1 MRFVV
6 KEQIEDNNGVIRTPE
21 RKKISKRGNI
31 DFHMR
36 NEYFLMDN
44 QFLITNVELL

>member
-1 MRFVV
+1 M
-6 KEQIEDNNGVIRTPE
+6 IEDNNGVTKIPE
-21 RKKISKRGNI
+21 RKKLSKRENI

-44 QFLITNVELL
+44 QFLMTTVELL